1 MQNTEEE
8 EVRQG
13 TGVSWNGDLCTFK
26 RSEERPEVV
35 VDKYR
40 RQKSS
45 MSAHKIPNNMEFGGQ
60 LSLLR
65 KHWPR

>member
-26 RSEERPEVV
+26 RSEEERPEVV

-40 RQKSS
+40 RQKFSIS
-45 MSAHKIPNNMEFGGQ
+45 TYKIPNNNMEFGGQ

-65 KHWPR
+65 KL

>member
-13 TGVSWNGDLCTFK
+13 TGVSWNG
-26 RSEERPEVV
+26 EV

-40 RQKSS
+40 RPKFPI
-45 MSAHKIPNNMEFGGQ
+45 SAHKIPNNIEFGGQ

-65 KHWPR
+65 KI

>member
-13 TGVSWNGDLCTFK
+13 TGVSWNGDSCTLK
-26 RSEERPEVV
+26 RCEEKRRGEV

-40 RQKSS
+40 RPKFPI
-45 MSAHKIPNNMEFGGQ
+45 SAHKIPNNIEFGGQ

-65 KHWPR
+65 KI

>member
-13 TGVSWNGDLCTFK
+13 TGVSWEWRLVHVEALRRG
-26 RSEERPEVV
+26 EV

-40 RQKSS
+40 RPKFPI
-45 MSAHKIPNNMEFGGQ
+45 SAHKIPNNIEFGGQ

-65 KHWPR
+65 KI